1 MKIDAR
7 KLKNNNQLL
16 RELEELELYT
26 SKERDENIEE
36 KVFLHRQRMYKGAYH
51 KQLSKDISIVV
62 KPNNKHLSFDDYIKK
77 HRNKEVDDY
86 EIQVFWEQV
95 NIAHYS
101 GYNNQLNVDKVL
113 SKNTWFFNYVYP
125 LVRDEI
131 PNEKHTVMYNIHYV
145 DWNDRP
151 FILTELDEILP
162 VKV

>member
-7 KLKNNNQLL
+7 KLKNNNQLQ
-16 RELEELELYT
+16 RELDELNMYIT
-26 SKERDENIEE
+26 DEIPIDMSES
-36 KVFLHRQRMYKGAYH
+36 VFRHRQRMYKDAYH
-51 KQLSKDISIVV
+51 KLLNEEVSVIV
-62 KPNNKHLSFDDYIKK
+62 KPNNKHISFDAYLKK
-77 HRNKEVDDY
+77 HTNKENDDY
-86 EIQVFWEQV
+86 EIQVYWKQV

-101 GYNNQLNVDKVL
+101 GHNNQLNVDKVL
-113 SKNTWFFNYVYP
+113 AKNTWFLNYIYP

-131 PNEKHTVMYNIHYV
+131 PNEKHTVMYNVHYV